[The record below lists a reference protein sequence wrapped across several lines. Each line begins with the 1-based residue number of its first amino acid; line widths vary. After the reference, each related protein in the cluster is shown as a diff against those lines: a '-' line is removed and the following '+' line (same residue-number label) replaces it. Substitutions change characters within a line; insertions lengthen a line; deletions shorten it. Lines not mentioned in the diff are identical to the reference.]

1 MEALMAIVPVKPF
14 AEAKQRLSPVLT
26 EEERAG
32 LARRLLKRTLLKLS
46 RARGIM
52 RVAVVSR
59 DEQALSIAR
68 EYGAWSIPETHQE
81 LNQALT
87 QATRVA
93 VANGAQ
99 AVLMV
104 PTDLPR
110 LRVRDVE
117 KLIALGAPAPRVVIA
132 PAHRDGGTNAL
143 LLNPPTLMQFTFGEN
158 SFAAHRSHAIAAGA
172 HVEAYQSENV
182 AFDIDVPEDLQRMP
196 NLKSE
201 I

>member
-1 MEALMAIVPVKPF
+1 MAIVPVKPF
-14 AEAKQRLSPVLT
+14 AEAKQRLGPVLT
-26 EEERAG
+26 EQERAG

-46 RARGIM
+46 RARGLM

-68 EYGAWSIPETHQE
+68 EYGAWSILEAHEE

-99 AVLMV
+99 SVLMV

-143 LLNPPTLMQFTFGEN
+143 LLNPASVIQFAFGEN
-158 SFAAHRSHAIAAGA
+158 SFAMHQARALAAGA
-172 HVEAYQSENV
+172 HVEVYQSENI

-196 NLKSE
+196 NLRSE